1 MDRNLRAAS
10 SALVN
15 PRLWARALV
24 LGAFVAGSGLM
35 LGLVAPRPVL
45 AADTAGRSMSV
56 PLAPNAPE
64 RYVVK
69 KGDTLWHIAGV
80 FLKDPWYWPEIWY
93 VNPSIVNPHLIY
105 PGDELYLTY
114 VDGKP
119 RITVSRPGDVRLS
132 PQVRSSP
139 LSGAIRAIPYELLM
153 TFVGRPQLL
162 DAKQVKEA
170 PYVVGMRD
178 EHIVGS
184 TANEIYA
191 EGLGKP
197 APGTTYTVVH
207 VGDEIRDP
215 DDGEKLGYL
224 GHFAANAQV
233 VQTTGAVVPG
243 SDSIFK
249 MKRKDDLTHLRV
261 LDTGRE
267 VLQGDKLFPAAVDVG
282 EDFVLS
288 APANKDVLGQVIAV
302 VDGVNVAGKY
312 QVLAI
317 NRGKRHGLAP
327 GNALGVFYRGQEVRN
342 RYSRGEDWMTFTAN
356 YDKIRLPD
364 ERSATILLFRVYDRM
379 SYGLVVESSQVI
391 RRGDFIAAPMY
402 GHRDSGTHDFIR

>member
-10 SALVN
+10 SALVS
-15 PRLWARALV
+15 PWMWARALL
-24 LGAFVAGSGLM
+24 LGALVAGSGLL
-35 LGLVAPRPVL
+35 LGLAAPRTVL
-45 AADTAGRSMSV
+45 AADAPGRAMSV
-56 PLAPNAPE
+56 PLAPNAPDH
-64 RYVVK
+64 YVVK
-69 KGDTLWHIAGV
+69 KGDTLWGIAGV

-105 PGDELYLTY
+105 PGDELALTY

-119 RITVSRPGDVRLS
+119 RVTVSRPGDVRLS
-132 PQVRSSP
+132 PQVRTEP

-178 EHIVGS
+178 QHIVGS

-191 EGLGKP
+191 ERLGKP
-197 APGTTYTVVH
+197 APGTTYAVVH
-207 VGDEIRDP
+207 VGDELRDP
-215 DDGEKLGYL
+215 DDGARLGYI
-224 GHFAANAQV
+224 GYFAANAQV
-233 VQTTGAVVPG
+233 VQTSGAVVPG
-243 SDSIFK
+243 SDSILD
-249 MKRKDDLTHLRV
+249 MKRQDELTHLRV

-282 EDFVLS
+282 DDFVIT
-288 APANKDVLGQVIAV
+288 APANQKVLGQVIAV
-302 VDGVNVAGKY
+302 VDGVSVAGKY

-327 GNALGVFYRGQEVRN
+327 GNALGVFYRGEEVRN

-356 YDKIRLPD
+356 YARVRLPD

-391 RRGDFIAAPMY
+391 RRGDFVASPMY